1 MKAEDVI
8 SVLKA
13 HEGPLRQ
20 RGVSHAALFG
30 SAARGEFGAQ
40 SDLDIMVDIDPQAG
54 VDLYAF
60 VGIIHYITDLFSTPV
75 DVSDRAMLHAPVRL
89 TADRDALYAF

>member
-1 MKAEDVI
+1 MKAEDVV

-13 HEGPLRQ
+13 HEAPLRE
-20 RGVSHAALFG
+20 RGVRHAALFG

-40 SDLDIMVDIDPQAG
+40 SDLDIMVDIDPQAA

-60 VGIIHYITDLFSTPV
+60 VGITHYIADLFTAPV
-75 DVSDRAMLHAPVRL
+75 DVSDRAMLHEPVRL